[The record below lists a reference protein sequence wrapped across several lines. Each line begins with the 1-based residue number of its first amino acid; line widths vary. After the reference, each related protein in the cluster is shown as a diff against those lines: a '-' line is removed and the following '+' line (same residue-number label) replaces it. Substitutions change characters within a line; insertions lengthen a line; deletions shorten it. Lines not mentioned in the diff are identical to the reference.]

1 MSDRE
6 TRKANVVEALNKA
19 RSMELHAIHQYMNQH
34 YNLDDMDYGELAANM
49 KLIAID
55 EMRHCEMFAERIK
68 ELGGEPTSE
77 VAGKVVKG
85 QEVKAIYSSDS
96 DSEDDTIFVYNELR
110 KVCVDNGDILTAKLF
125 ETIIGE
131 EQIHLNYFDNI
142 SDHIETLG
150 DTFLSKIAGTPSST
164 GGTTKGFAIAP
175 ATNAARDL
183 AQFSARFGTPL
194 TYKLSKLA
202 HCMQR
207 PGECLPAFAF
217 TLRVWGMAV
226 FSASDA
232 CAMTASKRG
241 RTGTDGMRA
250 GSPGLY
256 FHAVCAHVLM
266 KGGVPS

>member
-96 DSEDDTIFVYNELR
+96 DSEDDTIFV
-110 KVCVDNGDILTAKLF
+110 
-125 ETIIGE
+125 
-131 EQIHLNYFDNI
+131 
-142 SDHIETLG
+142 
-150 DTFLSKIAGTPSST
+150 
-164 GGTTKGFAIAP
+164 
-175 ATNAARDL
+175 
-183 AQFSARFGTPL
+183 
-194 TYKLSKLA
+194 
-202 HCMQR
+202 QR
-207 PGECLPAFAF
+207 
-217 TLRVWGMAV
+217 
-226 FSASDA
+226 ASQSLCGQRRYPDRQ
-232 CAMTASKRG
+232 T
-241 RTGTDGMRA
+241 
-250 GSPGLY
+250 
-256 FHAVCAHVLM
+256 V
-266 KGGVPS
+266 